1 MEIRHLEA
9 GELGLLTE
17 LFEYN
22 DPAEMIAQVSRE
34 INAGDVDIFVM
45 FDGERPVGELHAA
58 YRSKDK
64 RTVFGRRAYLF
75 AFRVHQEYQGRGLG
89 KELLRYV
96 LRDLAGRGYR
106 EFTVGVED
114 DNDKAKH
121 IYESFGFTELI
132 ARKYEEYQGEGYEF
146 GLYLKTGADL

>member
-1 MEIRHLEA
+1 MEIRRLEA

-17 LFEYN
+17 LFDYN
-22 DPAEMIAQVSRE
+22 NPAEMIAQVSKE
-34 INAGDVDIFVM
+34 ITAGDVDIFAM
-45 FDGERPVGELHAA
+45 FDDNRLVGELHAA
-58 YRSKDK
+58 YRSEDE
-64 RTVFGRRAYLF
+64 RAVFGRRAYLF
-75 AFRVHQEYQGRGLG
+75 AFRIHNEYQGRGLG
-89 KELLRYV
+89 NELLRYV

-114 DNDKAKH
+114 DNKRAKH

-132 ARKYEEYQGEGYEF
+132 ARKYEEYQGDGYEF